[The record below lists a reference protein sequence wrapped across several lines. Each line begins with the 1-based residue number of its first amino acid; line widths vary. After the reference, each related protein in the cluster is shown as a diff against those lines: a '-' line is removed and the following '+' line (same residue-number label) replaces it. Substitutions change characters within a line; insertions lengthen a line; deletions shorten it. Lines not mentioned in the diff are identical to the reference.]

1 MKKTTIIG
9 IGIVFLLII
18 IAAGLLVGK
27 EIFQKNEVKINS
39 SEENKIV
46 NEEIPS
52 QRLTGLCSNEEECKA
67 FCSNNRGEC
76 EEYCKGNENALCQ
89 IIFPPDGE
97 KKESE
102 KNDVE
107 KDDRPVLKNMGITIE
122 PWNKQTNLA
131 GDLIFSK
138 KLLFDDGRVS
148 NDKVFI
154 DFGHKEKY
162 RPDDIGSIEYWFY
175 VPLKTKVRA
184 PIDGTVE
191 VAFFNHTKDWGVN
204 IRTDN
209 SEWIV
214 SFEHL
219 VNLIVKE
226 GDTIKAGDI
235 VGEATPRTTFKN
247 EIAMVELAVWT
258 GGKGIVKYCP
268 FNYLD
273 ESLKPVYKEKFEK
286 VANDWE
292 TFIGRDVYQQEKWV
306 APGCLVENI
315 IEVQ

>member
-1 MKKTTIIG
+1 MRKENSIGLIIG
-9 IGIVFLLII
+9 III
-18 IAAGLLVGK
+18 IVASVVLLGWIFLKGMKSSDDAENNVLNKIKSSSLNLGDLCSGEQNCKTFCSTNQDRCNEYCLQDPNNQLCK
-27 EIFQKNEVKINS
+27 ELFKPSSREPEEKQIPQKNQTPI
-39 SEENKIV
+39 
-46 NEEIPS
+46 
-52 QRLTGLCSNEEECKA
+52 
-67 FCSNNRGEC
+67 
-76 EEYCKGNENALCQ
+76 
-89 IIFPPDGE
+89 
-97 KKESE
+97 
-102 KNDVE
+102 
-107 KDDRPVLKNMGITIE
+107 LKNLGVTIE

-131 GDLIFSK
+131 GDLLFSK
-138 KLLFDDGRVS
+138 KLLFDDGHVS

-162 RPDDIGSIEYWFY
+162 RPNDIGSIEYWFY

-184 PIDGTVE
+184 PIDGIVE

-209 SEWIV
+209 TEWFA

-219 VNLIVKE
+219 VNLIVKN
-226 GDTIKAGDI
+226 GDIIKAGDI
-235 VGEATPRTTFKN
+235 VGEAAPRTTFKN

-273 ESLKPVYKEKFEK
+273 ESLKPMYKEKLEN

-292 TFIGRDVYQQEKWV
+292 TFIGRDVYQQDKWV

-315 IEVQ
+315 IEK